1 MEKIAIDNIEY
12 ESFDGVTNLFK
23 KCLFNPL
30 LNYVL
35 PAGFL
40 KKILTNSKSALAHE
54 SLVDPGNWQS
64 MKLSYENNPP
74 KDFLDKMVL
83 QYGAFPAGLRNRK
96 KLVVLKLSNL
106 IKKYKDQENI
116 LIVGVGAGRG
126 FNAMDSMVASGLK
139 NVEGYFLDIDDSA
152 MEPGKELA
160 KSLGLSNKVKF
171 IQGNA
176 IDLKKYIPKN
186 ADILKLIGIIEY
198 LTDDQ
203 VSEILDVG
211 YKNMNKGSTVI
222 VNTIEPT
229 HGIEPF
235 LQKTFN
241 LKLNYRTT
249 EQVQKLL
256 VKSGFSILED
266 SKEALNIYHI
276 LTAVK

>member
-1 MEKIAIDNIEY
+1 MEKIIIDNIEY
-12 ESFDGVTNLFK
+12 ESFDGVTKLFK

-40 KKILTNSKSALAHE
+40 KKILTNSKSDLAHE
-54 SLVDPGNWQS
+54 SLVDPGNWKS

-74 KDFLDKMVL
+74 KDFLDKIVL
-83 QYGAFPAGLRNRK
+83 QYGSFPAGLRNRK
-96 KLVVLKLSNL
+96 KLVVSKLSAL
-106 IKKYKDQENI
+106 IKRYKDQENI

-160 KSLGLSNKVKF
+160 KSLGLSDKVKF

-229 HGIEPF
+229 HGIDPF

-241 LKLNYRTT
+241 LKLKYRTV
-249 EQVQKLL
+249 EQVQRLL
-256 VKSGFSILED
+256 EKSNFSILED